1 MGEAIASYD
10 IVILGGGPAGA
21 AAAIELARNGRAVLV
36 LERSRYDNV
45 RIGETL
51 APQATQW
58 LELLGILQPFESVP
72 RCVAPGLVSLW
83 DQSAPV
89 EESFRFKSYL
99 NGWHLDRA
107 CFDVTLAKA
116 AERAGAV
123 FCRGAVLRSCERSAD
138 GRWRVGADVERSRK
152 EIDARWLLDATG
164 RSRWLIRR
172 QGVRPQILD
181 RLIGLLA
188 YVGPRTS
195 SDQRLF
201 IEARPHGWWYSA
213 PLPGDRSIAAFMTDK
228 DLVPHE
234 QGALK
239 AFWEQQRASSQV
251 ISCLHN
257 KPSADTELRVV
268 AANSSWSGTVA
279 GKEWL
284 VIGDA
289 AMAHDPLFGLGIC
302 HALGSG
308 WTAARALVASLN
320 GDNGAIARYQGWAE
334 SCYRDYLD
342 RRASIYSAVTHW
354 PDAKF
359 WNRRARTADPGQGP
373 D

>member
-1 MGEAIASYD
+1 MGESVASYD

-21 AAAIELARNGRAVLV
+21 AAAIELARHGRSVLV
-36 LERSRYDNV
+36 FERSRYDNA

-58 LELLGILQPFESVP
+58 LQLLGILQSFESVP

-83 DQSAPV
+83 DQRAPV
-89 EESFRFKSYL
+89 EESFRFNSYS
-99 NGWHLDRA
+99 NGWHLDRI
-107 CFDVTLAKA
+107 CFDVTLAEA
-116 AERAGAV
+116 AQRAGAV
-123 FCRGAVLRSCERSAD
+123 VCRGAVVRSCERRKED
-138 GRWRVGADVERSRK
+138 RWRVCVDDDGGRK
-152 EIDARWLLDATG
+152 EIDTRWVFDATG
-164 RSRWLIRR
+164 RSGWFIRR
-172 QGVRPQILD
+172 QGVRPPILD

-195 SDQRLF
+195 PDQRLF
-201 IEARPHGWWYSA
+201 IEARPDGWWYSA
-213 PLPGDRSIAAFMTDK
+213 PLPGERSIAAFMTDK

-239 AFWEQQRASSQV
+239 AFWEQQRASSQL

-257 KPSADTELRVV
+257 KPSADIPLRVV

-279 GKEWL
+279 GNDWFA
-284 VIGDA
+284 VGDA

-308 WTAARALVASLN
+308 WTAARALISSSN
-320 GDNGAIARYQGWAE
+320 GEGRAIAQYQEWAE

-342 RRASIYSAVTHW
+342 RRASIYSTVTRW
-354 PDAKF
+354 PDSRF
-359 WNRRARTADPGQGP
+359 WSRRSRTANSGERPA
-373 D
+373 